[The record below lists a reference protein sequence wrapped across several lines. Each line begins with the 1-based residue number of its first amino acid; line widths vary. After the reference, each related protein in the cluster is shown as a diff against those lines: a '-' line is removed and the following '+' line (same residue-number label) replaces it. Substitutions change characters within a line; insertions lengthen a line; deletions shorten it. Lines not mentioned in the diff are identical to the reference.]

1 MVKELLFDILDL
13 PKDKSKYDFLL
24 RKFAYLKKRRTF
36 ALTKVMKGGSAMN
49 ALQLN
54 AELYRNLGI
63 IAEDETMLTKVAKY
77 VRKLAK
83 QITDDPTAM
92 SKEEFFARVD
102 EASARAA
109 RGEGRLFTNQAEMNA
124 WLNSL

>member
-1 MVKELLFDILDL
+1 M
-13 PKDKSKYDFLL
+13 
-24 RKFAYLKKRRTF
+24 T
-36 ALTKVMKGGSAMN
+36 

-63 IAEDETMLTKVAKY
+63 IAEDEGMLDKVVKY

-83 QITDDPTAM
+83 QMTDDPTRM
-92 SKEEFFARVD
+92 SKEEYFAMLDRSK
-102 EASARAA
+102 EQAK
-109 RGEGRLFTNQAEMNA
+109 RGEVYRFNDKEQMLN

>member
-1 MVKELLFDILDL
+1 M
-13 PKDKSKYDFLL
+13 
-24 RKFAYLKKRRTF
+24 T
-36 ALTKVMKGGSAMN
+36 

-63 IAEDETMLTKVAKY
+63 IAEDETMMQKVAKY

-83 QITDDPTAM
+83 QMTDDPTCM
-92 SKEEFFARVD
+92 SKEEFFAMLDRS
-102 EASARAA
+102 ERQIA
-109 RGEGRLFTNQAEMNA
+109 EGKGITFTDVNKMNA